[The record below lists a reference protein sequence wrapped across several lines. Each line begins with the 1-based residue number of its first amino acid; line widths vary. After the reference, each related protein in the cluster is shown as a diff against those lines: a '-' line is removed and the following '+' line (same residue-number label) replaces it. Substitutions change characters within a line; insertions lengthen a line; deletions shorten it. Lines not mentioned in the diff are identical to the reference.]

1 MRVDLSTLFWLCRME
16 RYLGLDVG
24 SKTIGVA
31 VTDPFL
37 MFANGL
43 VTIKRK
49 NVREDIEKI
58 KEIIKEKEISK
69 IIVGMPYNMDGS
81 KGPSAQR
88 VMSFVDL
95 LKKEI
100 NNEIIYEDERLTTV
114 YAEQV
119 LIQSK
124 VRREKRKEHID
135 KIAAIFILQDYLDRS
150 KK

>member
-1 MRVDLSTLFWLCRME
+1 ME